1 MEKQQKQTYNK
12 GKAMRNKK
20 RKTTKAEAKQNNVK
34 LFETQEIEA
43 NNDINVYE
51 VDNEIVTEVTESDTQ
66 KECNNCNNCKSENTK
81 LQNLYDEVKESLKH
95 INCFEEHLKN
105 IDDDIKVLKENDV
118 AKSKILDS
126 IDDLYSHNIKT
137 IETETNEVLEKIQN
151 KITNFNN
158 EITQDTQALKEALEL
173 QTDLLK
179 RIETLENT
187 LDDVREKARES
198 FTLVAERI
206 ESNSSA
212 IKSLKLENSNLK
224 EEINNL
230 KVQLSTN
237 QDKSLWQIIKSRM

>member
-1 MEKQQKQTYNK
+1 MEKQQTQTYNK

-43 NNDINVYE
+43 NNDIKVYE

-66 KECNNCNNCKSENTK
+66 KECNNCKSENMQ

-95 INCFEEHLKN
+95 INRFEEHLKN

-158 EITQDTQALKEALEL
+158 EVKQGTQALKEALEL

-187 LDDVREKARES
+187 LDDIREKARES

-206 ESNSSA
+206 ESNSSD

-237 QDKSLWQIIKSRM
+237 QDKSLWQIIKSKM